1 MKVLWIYDDIWHP
14 AEVIDRGLLSFPP
27 RFRNYEIDRVCTAK
41 DILTPEMLKEYP
53 VILCAKGNAINAA
66 NSAPWFEEG
75 VTEVMPEDFAD
86 YIRNGGGFVSLHA
99 SNTFMKD
106 TCPGMTDLIGC
117 SYVSHPP
124 RCLTKVYPAA
134 NTNHPVVSG
143 VEPFEERDEHYIL
156 DYSCDDMDVFLKSSS
171 ESGGERIA
179 GYTRMI
185 GKGRLCSL
193 TPGHTLALW
202 QNPNF
207 QTLVMNAIDW
217 CAGLL

>member
-14 AEVIDRGLLSFPP
+14 AEVIDRGLKSFPD
-27 RFRNYEIDRVCTAK
+27 RWNSYEIDRVCTAK
-41 DILTPEMLKEYP
+41 DILTPGMLKEYP

-75 VTEVMPEDFAD
+75 VTEVMPGDFRE
-86 YIRNGGGFVSLHA
+86 YIENGGGFVSLHA
-99 SNTFMKD
+99 SNTFMTE
-106 TCPGMTDLIGC
+106 TCPEMTGLIGC

-124 RCLTKVYPAA
+124 RCLTKVYPVSD
-134 NTNHPVVSG
+134 HPVNSG
-143 VEPFEERDEHYIL
+143 VAAFEERDEHYIL
-156 DYSCDDMDVFLKSSS
+156 DYNCKDMDVFLKSSS
-171 ESGGERIA
+171 KEGGERIA
-179 GYTRMI
+179 GYTRQI
-185 GKGRLCSL
+185 GKGRLCAL